1 MLHGFEALDSRIHR
15 THGRRC
21 VEPPGQDG
29 YNCLLLAAIDQLHP
43 LFATADIGTVE
54 LRMLVREFLVE
65 WKTLVLD
72 DDWRQRLSDCCPDE
86 LITLRDG
93 PDYHEFLSIADTV
106 GNHVVP
112 LAICGVL
119 SKRARTRIT
128 AQVLACPPLWKS
140 LVYACRAAQC
150 PPPNED
156 SMRQDEEVAAAAKET
171 PSRASQPL
179 IPGGELVYKSSV
191 VAMFDKKESGK
202 KLPIDRLLKM
212 QVAAKRTAEREAKPA
227 SADTTPSAQ
236 PTEAAR
242 RRGGRQHRARRSPA
256 AHRL

>member
-1 MLHGFEALDSRIHR
+1 
-15 THGRRC
+15 
-21 VEPPGQDG
+21 
-29 YNCLLLAAIDQLHP
+29 
-43 LFATADIGTVE
+43 
-54 LRMLVREFLVE
+54 MLVREFLVE

-179 IPGGELVYKSSV
+179 IPGGKLVYKSSV
-191 VAMFDKKESGK
+191 VAMFDKKE
-202 KLPIDRLLKM
+202 
-212 QVAAKRTAEREAKPA
+212 
-227 SADTTPSAQ
+227 
-236 PTEAAR
+236 
-242 RRGGRQHRARRSPA
+242 
-256 AHRL
+256 

>member
-72 DDWRQRLSDCCPDE
+72 DDWRQGSSDCCPDE

-128 AQVLACPPLWKS
+128 AQVRACPLCGKASFMHATLPNALLLTKTPCGRMRRS
-140 LVYACRAAQC
+140 RRLQRRRLHAPVNRLYRAASSC
-150 PPPNED
+150 
-156 SMRQDEEVAAAAKET
+156 T
-171 PSRASQPL
+171 RAL
-179 IPGGELVYKSSV
+179 
-191 VAMFDKKESGK
+191 
-202 KLPIDRLLKM
+202 
-212 QVAAKRTAEREAKPA
+212 
-227 SADTTPSAQ
+227 
-236 PTEAAR
+236 
-242 RRGGRQHRARRSPA
+242 
-256 AHRL
+256 